1 MTENYLAWLSNG
13 QVFDLV
19 LHPGAHFVSKLQPV
33 VKPLLPGFHPHFIG
47 NFDFKS
53 NRSLFLSVFHSS
65 KIDWIYWNFHQPECD
80 LHAELHFHVV
90 NLVYA
95 SYHQVHLEANCE
107 FVISKCL
114 TII

>member
-47 NFDFKS
+47 NLEFQS
-53 NRSLFLSVFHSS
+53 NRSLFLSDFHSFY
-65 KIDWIYWNFHQPECD
+65 IGFIGIFI
-80 LHAELHFHVV
+80 
-90 NLVYA
+90 
-95 SYHQVHLEANCE
+95 HLN
-107 FVISKCL
+107 VICTLNSIFTSSIL
-114 TII
+114 SMLLIIKFT

>member
-47 NFDFKS
+47 N
-53 NRSLFLSVFHSS
+53 
-65 KIDWIYWNFHQPECD
+65 
-80 LHAELHFHVV
+80 
-90 NLVYA
+90 
-95 SYHQVHLEANCE
+95 LE
-107 FVISKCL
+107 I
-114 TII
+114 

>member
-47 NFDFKS
+47 ILELQSSK
-53 NRSLFLSVFHSS
+53 SLFLSGFHFYYIGLIKIFIHLNVICTLNSIFTSS
-65 KIDWIYWNFHQPECD
+65 I
-80 LHAELHFHVV
+80 LSML
-90 NLVYA
+90 L
-95 SYHQVHLEANCE
+95 
-107 FVISKCL
+107 
-114 TII
+114 IIKFT